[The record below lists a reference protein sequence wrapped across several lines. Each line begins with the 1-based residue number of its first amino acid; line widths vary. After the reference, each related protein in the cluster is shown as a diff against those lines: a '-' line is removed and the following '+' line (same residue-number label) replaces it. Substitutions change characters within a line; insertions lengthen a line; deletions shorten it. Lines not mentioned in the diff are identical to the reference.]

1 MDSEVVDN
9 KIGLK
14 NNYRLTIINIYKY
27 NHRTYYKCKCD
38 CGNETNVTSYNFYKT
53 KSCGCLS
60 KELTIQRNKTNVI
73 KNQYTIIDNIVYGT
87 ISDNIIFT
95 FDLDDFDKVKQY
107 QWHCDKKGYICTC
120 VNHKALFLHRLI
132 MNNNDS
138 NVVIDH
144 INRDKHNNC
153 KSNLRICSFS
163 DNTLNSKI
171 RIDNTSGYK
180 GVSFNKRYNKWE
192 SYITINYKRIH
203 LGKFNTIEE
212 AIQARKNYEIEHE
225 LLC

>member
-1 MDSEVVDN
+1 
-9 KIGLK
+9 
-14 NNYRLTIINIYKY
+14 
-27 NHRTYYKCKCD
+27 
-38 CGNETNVTSYNFYKT
+38 
-53 KSCGCLS
+53 
-60 KELTIQRNKTNVI
+60 
-73 KNQYTIIDNIVYGT
+73 
-87 ISDNIIFT
+87 
-95 FDLDDFDKVKQY
+95 
-107 QWHCDKKGYICTC
+107 
-120 VNHKALFLHRLI
+120 
-132 MNNNDS
+132 MNNNNS

-163 DNTLNSKI
+163 ENTLNSKI
-171 RIDNTSGYK
+171 RVDNTSGYK

-203 LGKFNTIEE
+203 LGKFDTIEE